1 MSELPERWD
10 PRKVALAGDKE
21 HPFLLRPGQI
31 LAGPGDAPD
40 VAKVL
45 TGWKRSRSAA
55 RSA

>member
-10 PRKVALAGDKE
+10 PRKVALNRDKQN
-21 HPFLLRPGQI
+21 PFLLRPGQI

-40 VAKVL
+40 VAE
-45 TGWKRSRSAA
+45 GADAAGSRRSAG